1 MHGVKR
7 ARVPPVP
14 DSVEVARKKQEKEDK
29 RIDEYKSLIDKLYLA
44 RSSEDY
50 STDALELSTQVLSLN
65 PEFQTGWG
73 IRRTILLHG
82 ILKDAERP
90 ARQQQLERDLH
101 LTNQSLK
108 QNPKNYSAW
117 EHRKWVLVTMPD
129 ADWDMEMSMVD
140 LYLKRD
146 ARNFHSWNYRRY
158 LISIMRFL
166 NTSSSS
172 PDSAP
177 KITKLPSTSSEIA
190 FTRTKISESFSNF
203 SAWHYRTKLLPT
215 FWEEK
220 GWDATNDERRAM
232 VDEEFELVKQ
242 AMWSDPNDQSA
253 WIYHRWL
260 VGKGS
265 VPLVKREIA
274 GIEELLEEE
283 PDSRWCLDSLVH
295 YKRLLVSL
303 LEPDPE
309 SLSEREKLNL
319 ECFEMLKKLQEVD
332 PMRRMRYVDLG
343 AQIVPY
349 RR

>member
-7 ARVPPVP
+7 ARVPPAL
-14 DSVEVARKKQEKEDK
+14 DSAEVERKKQEKENK
-29 RIDEYKSLIDKLYLA
+29 RIEDYKTLLVKLYQA
-44 RSSEDY
+44 RAAKDY
-50 STDALELSTQVLSLN
+50 STTCLEVSTQVLSLN

-73 IRRTILLHG
+73 IRRTILLNG
-82 ILKDAERP
+82 ILKDAEK
-90 ARQQQLERDLH
+90 AAQQQQLERDLH

-117 EHRKWVLVTMPD
+117 EHRKWVLETMPD

-146 ARNFHSWNYRRY
+146 ARNFHTWNYRRY
-158 LISIMRFL
+158 LISAML
-166 NTSSSS
+166 SLPPAT
-172 PDSAP
+172 PEHTP
-177 KITKLPSTSSEIA
+177 KIKKLPTTTSELA
-190 FTRTKISESFSNF
+190 FTRAKISESFSNF
-203 SAWHYRTKLLPT
+203 SAWHYRTKLLPR

-220 GWDATNDERRAM
+220 GWGVESEERRAM
-232 VDEEFELVKQ
+232 IDEELELVKQ

-265 VPLVKREIA
+265 VPLAEREIA

-283 PDSRWCLDSLVH
+283 PDSRWCLESLVY
-295 YKRLLVSL
+295 YKTLLVSL
-303 LEPDPE
+303 LADDPA
-309 SLSEREKLNL
+309 SHSQREKLNL
-319 ECFEMLKKLQEVD
+319 ESYGMLTKLQEVD
-332 PMRRMRYVDLG
+332 PMRKARYVDLG
-343 AQIVPY
+343 SHLVPY